1 MNSQPPSGQPGPA
14 PVAPTAT
21 STPAPATTATSVP
34 TTPTLITPMPTLP
47 TTMATIPTPMPTLT
61 KETSQ
66 PPAKK
71 MKLGTPP
78 SVVHESAAS
87 ISCPASKV
95 LTNQTSSVLTNQTPP
110 IATNQMSSFPPGT
123 ISLTITN
130 GPRSRMPLKGHSQQA
145 GGMLATSMPLKGHPQ
160 QAGGMLA
167 TSMPLKGHPQQA
179 GGMLATSMPLKGH
192 PQQASSSPNT
202 MVTSHTQLKIPN
214 PSTFPMRGP
223 TPILSPSQALPPGAT
238 LTVTLPARTSVP
250 LQTVA
255 TIGQPIMTAGM
266 TVKALAQDGTSH
278 SAPGH
283 SIPLQHMSAL
293 PRQPG
298 AARPQHQV
306 TLHPLTL
313 LPRQPLHPQRQ
324 QLLQRPTRF
333 AQQPI
338 NLQNARLP
346 ATHPSLRPVS
356 APQLTFQIAPGSSQ
370 AAQSLGPGQQLLQ
383 QRPQLLAQARPQL
396 VIQTARP
403 LVPST
408 QVTSPM
414 LHSPLLLKDP
424 MQQAMVHTP
433 IILKDP
439 PPYPGVKADGITQMV
454 LQAQQGMS
462 GGVIMTS
469 DPNIRPQNVIVP
481 PPVPSSLEAESA
493 GKPAPT
499 AVIAPTTDVVHG
511 DARTAMDASETK
523 NDGRDATGAQR
534 GPEAHG
540 ATEARKGPETAGEE
554 NKTKEAGSQ
563 PKNQVNEQN
572 QSNVKNQSGE
582 LNQSGVQSQSNDQGR
597 AEAAKG
603 NSGRQ
608 NRDDAAT
615 EEPAD
620 PMDAMVW
627 EDGVATL
634 PGSDFK
640 FKINEF
646 GAMELITDD
655 GADIESAR
663 NSAAITNNNHLSA
676 APVDGQQQQQQQQS
690 DPRPDTTKPCDT
702 TMACVDTTATV
713 VKVEPG
719 TETGS
724 EVVAVKER
732 VGPGRPRLLMG
743 MKKKKR
749 KLMMGDDGRPK
760 LKISIPGNE
769 EDGLSKLP
777 TAPGRKSRTFSWTQ
791 YLEEENAVEAPS
803 KFFKNPFPASQ
814 KPGFKVGM
822 KLEGIDPRHQSLY
835 CVLSVAELQGHR
847 IRLHFDGY
855 SECYDFWAMADCAF
869 LFHAGWCE
877 KNGKTLQPPKNYAP
891 EGFSW
896 NTYLKMSRA
905 PAAPKSLFINL
916 PTTMVT
922 PTAFRV
928 GMKLEAVDK
937 KNVNLICVATVTDT
951 LGEKVLIHF
960 DGWEDSY
967 DYWCDITSPFIHP
980 VGWCQENARAL
991 SPPFDTKDIEKFT
1004 WEDYLQQ
1011 TKSSAVPARAFK
1023 PRPQVGFDPGMK
1035 VEVVDRRNPRLMRVA
1050 TIAEAENYQVRIHF
1064 DGWSD
1069 VYDYYLEDD
1078 SLEIRPVGWCRKTG
1092 HVLEHPLSPSELA
1105 SSPSQGGCPTPG
1117 CRGVGHI
1124 KGAKYVGHH
1133 SAFGCPY
1140 STMNMNK
1147 ETTLQDRLG
1156 STRSEDSLPTPLSAR
1171 SKLDYPSS
1179 PEAKRCPTPGCDG
1192 SGHITGKFTA
1202 HHKLSG
1208 CPLAEK
1214 NLLKFK
1220 QKEDS
1225 PPKPYFGAKR
1235 GRKRHKFLRF
1245 GERVERPFRV
1255 KEEIREDTEA
1265 VHQEIHQSVFMSA
1278 MAPNPA
1284 RDLPLCWEQHS
1295 KLLPGVD
1302 KIRAGTVS
1310 KWTITE
1316 VADFVQTLP
1325 GCEEQGKVFQE
1336 EQIDGEA
1343 FLLLNQTDIVKIMN
1357 IKLGPALKIFNS
1369 ILMFKSAN
1377 EA

>member
-1 MNSQPPSGQPGPA
+1 MNSQPPSGQPGQA
-14 PVAPTAT
+14 PVTPAATST
-21 STPAPATTATSVP
+21 STPATTASSIP
-34 TTPTLITPMPTLP
+34 TTPTPIPSLP
-47 TTMATIPTPMPTLT
+47 TTMVTISTPMPSLS
-61 KETSQ
+61 KESSQ

-71 MKLGTPP
+71 IKLSTPP
-78 SVVHESAAS
+78 SVVHESAANIAGPPS
-87 ISCPASKV
+87 QV
-95 LTNQTSSVLTNQTPP
+95 LSSQTSSVLTNQTPP
-110 IATNQMSSFPPGT
+110 IVSNQMSSLPPGT

-130 GPRSRMPLKGHSQQA
+130 GPRTRMPLKSHSQQA
-145 GGMLATSMPLKGHPQ
+145 AGVLTTSMPLKGH
-160 QAGGMLA
+160 A
-167 TSMPLKGHPQQA
+167 H
-179 GGMLATSMPLKGH
+179 
-192 PQQASSSPNT
+192 QASSSPNT

-223 TPILSPSQALPPGAT
+223 TPILSPSQALPAGAT

-266 TVKALAQDGTSH
+266 TVKTLSQDSSSH
-278 SAPGH
+278 SAGH

-293 PRQPG
+293 PRQSS
-298 AARPQHQV
+298 AARSPHQQV
-306 TLHPLTL
+306 TIHPITL
-313 LPRQPLHPQRQ
+313 LPRQPLHTQRQ

-333 AQQPI
+333 SQQPI
-338 NLQNARLP
+338 NMQNARLP
-346 ATHPSLRPVS
+346 ASHPSLRPVS
-356 APQLTFQIAPGSSQ
+356 APQLTFQIAPGASQ
-370 AAQSLGPGQQLLQ
+370 AAQGLGPGQQLLQ

-439 PPYPGVKADGITQMV
+439 PPYPGVKTDGMTSMV
-454 LQAQQGMS
+454 LQTQQGMS
-462 GGVIMTS
+462 GGVIMAS
-469 DPNIRPQNVIVP
+469 DPNSRPQNVVMP
-481 PPVPSSLEAESA
+481 PPVVSSLESESV
-493 GKPAPT
+493 GKPAASVGAADT
-499 AVIAPTTDVVHG
+499 GHGESRTTVE
-511 DARTAMDASETK
+511 ANETK
-523 NDGRDATGAQR
+523 KVARDGTGTHR
-534 GPEAHG
+534 GPEAHR
-540 ATEARKGPETAGEE
+540 AMEAHKGPEAAGDDS
-554 NKTKEAGSQ
+554 KVKDVGSQ
-563 PKNQVNEQN
+563 PRNLPNEQK
-572 QSNVKNQSGE
+572 QPSVKNQSGE
-582 LNQSGVQSQSNDQGR
+582 LNQSGVKSQSNEHGQT
-597 AEAAKG
+597 EEAKG
-603 NSGRQ
+603 THG
-608 NRDDAAT
+608 DDTVT

-655 GADIESAR
+655 AADIEGAG
-663 NSAAITNNNHLSA
+663 NTTTITNNNHLSS
-676 APVDGQQQQQQQQS
+676 APADNDQVQQKQQQQGDPPGPDNAKPS
-690 DPRPDTTKPCDT
+690 DNSIAD
-702 TMACVDTTATV
+702 VDTTTTV

-719 TETGS
+719 TETGN

-732 VGPGRPRLLMG
+732 VGPGRPRLLLG

-749 KLMMGDDGRPK
+749 KLLMGEDGRPK
-760 LKISIPGNE
+760 LKISIPGSE
-769 EDGLSKLP
+769 EDGLNKIPSVQ
-777 TAPGRKSRTFSWTQ
+777 GRKSRTFSWSQ
-791 YLEEENAVEAPS
+791 YLEEEHAVEAS
-803 KFFKNPFPASQ
+803 AKLFKNPFPASH

-855 SECYDFWAMADCAF
+855 SECYDFWAMADCPF
-869 LFHAGWCE
+869 LFPTGWCE

-891 EGFSW
+891 DGFSW

-905 PAAPKSLFINL
+905 PAAPKSLFVNL

-1023 PRPQVGFDPGMK
+1023 PRPQVGFESGMK

-1078 SLEIRPVGWCRKTG
+1078 SPEIRPVGWCRKTG
-1092 HVLEHPLSPSELA
+1092 HVLEPPLSPSELA

-1179 PEAKRCPTPGCDG
+1179 PEAKKCPTPGCDG

-1214 NLLKFK
+1214 NLLKFR

-1225 PPKPYFGAKR
+1225 PQKPYFGAKR

-1245 GERVERPFRV
+1245 GERVERQFRV
-1255 KEEIREDTEA
+1255 KEEIKEDTEA

>member
-1 MNSQPPSGQPGPA
+1 MNSQPPSGQPGQA
-14 PVAPTAT
+14 PVTPAATST
-21 STPAPATTATSVP
+21 STPATTASSIP
-34 TTPTLITPMPTLP
+34 TTPTITPMPTLPTPVPSLP

-61 KETSQ
+61 KESSQ

-71 MKLGTPP
+71 IKLSTPP
-78 SVVHESAAS
+78 SVVQESAAN
-87 ISCPASKV
+87 ISGPPSQV

-110 IATNQMSSFPPGT
+110 IVSNQMSPFPPGT

-130 GPRSRMPLKGHSQQA
+130 GVINLNAPPGGVAGKASSVTPGVRGAQSTILAGVAGSLVKGRGARMPLKSHSQQA
-145 GGMLATSMPLKGHPQ
+145 GGV
-160 QAGGMLA
+160 
-167 TSMPLKGHPQQA
+167 
-179 GGMLATSMPLKGH
+179 LATSMPLKGH
-192 PQQASSSPNT
+192 PQQASSSP

-223 TPILSPSQALPPGAT
+223 TPILSPSQALPAGAT

-266 TVKALAQDGTSH
+266 TVKALSQDGSSH

-293 PRQPG
+293 PRQPS
-298 AARPQHQV
+298 AARSPHQQV
-306 TLHPLTL
+306 TIHPITL
-313 LPRQPLHPQRQ
+313 LPRQPLHTQRQ

-338 NLQNARLP
+338 NMQNARLP
-346 ATHPSLRPVS
+346 ASHPSLRPVS
-356 APQLTFQIAPGSSQ
+356 APQLTFQIAPGASQ
-370 AAQSLGPGQQLLQ
+370 AAQGLGPGQQLLQ

-439 PPYPGVKADGITQMV
+439 PPYPGLKTDGMTSMV
-454 LQAQQGMS
+454 LQTQQGMS
-462 GGVIMTS
+462 GGVIMAS
-469 DPNIRPQNVIVP
+469 DPNSRPQNVIVP
-481 PPVPSSLEAESA
+481 PPIVSSLEAESA
-493 GKPAPT
+493 GKPAT
-499 AVIAPTTDVVHG
+499 AVGAAPAADAGHGESRTTME
-511 DARTAMDASETK
+511 ATETK
-523 NDGRDATGAQR
+523 KGGRDGTGTHR
-534 GPEAHG
+534 GPEAHR
-540 ATEARKGPETAGEE
+540 AMEAHKGPEAAGDES
-554 NKTKEAGSQ
+554 KVKDVGSQ
-563 PKNQVNEQN
+563 PRNLSNEQKQPGVRN
-572 QSNVKNQSGE
+572 HSGE
-582 LNQSGVQSQSNDQGR
+582 VNQSGVKSQSNDHGQT
-597 AEAAKG
+597 EAAKG
-603 NSGRQ
+603 THG
-608 NRDDAAT
+608 DDKVT

-655 GADIESAR
+655 AADIEGAR

-676 APVDGQQQQQQQQS
+676 APADSDQGQQQQQS
-690 DPRPDTTKPCDT
+690 DPPRPDNTKPCDNSI
-702 TMACVDTTATV
+702 ADVDTTTTV

-732 VGPGRPRLLMG
+732 VGPGRPRLLLG

-749 KLMMGDDGRPK
+749 KLVMGEDGRPK
-760 LKISIPGNE
+760 LKISIPGSE
-769 EDGLSKLP
+769 EDGLNKLP
-777 TAPGRKSRTFSWTQ
+777 SMQGRKSRTFSWSQ
-791 YLEEENAVEAPS
+791 YLEEEHAVEAS
-803 KFFKNPFPASQ
+803 AKLFKNPFPASQ

-855 SECYDFWAMADCAF
+855 SECYDFWAMADCPF
-869 LFHAGWCE
+869 LFPTGWCE
-877 KNGKTLQPPKNYAP
+877 KNGKTLQPPKRV
-891 EGFSW
+891 SW
-896 NTYLKMSRA
+896 NMYLKMSRA

-916 PTTMVT
+916 PTTCSV
-922 PTAFRV
+922 FFS
-928 GMKLEAVDK
+928 LFFS
-937 KNVNLICVATVTDT
+937 L
-951 LGEKVLIHF
+951 F
-960 DGWEDSY
+960 
-967 DYWCDITSPFIHP
+967 
-980 VGWCQENARAL
+980 L
-991 SPPFDTKDIEKFT
+991 SFFSLFFNTKDIEKFT

-1011 TKSSAVPARAFK
+1011 SKSSAVPARAFK
-1023 PRPQVGFDPGMK
+1023 PRPQVGFEPAMK

-1078 SLEIRPVGWCRKTG
+1078 SPEIRPVGWCRKTG
-1092 HVLEHPLSPSELA
+1092 HVLEPPLSPSELA

-1179 PEAKRCPTPGCDG
+1179 PEAKKCPTPGCDG

-1214 NLLKFK
+1214 NLLKFR

-1245 GERVERPFRV
+1245 GERVERQFRV
-1255 KEEIREDTEA
+1255 KEEIKEDTEA